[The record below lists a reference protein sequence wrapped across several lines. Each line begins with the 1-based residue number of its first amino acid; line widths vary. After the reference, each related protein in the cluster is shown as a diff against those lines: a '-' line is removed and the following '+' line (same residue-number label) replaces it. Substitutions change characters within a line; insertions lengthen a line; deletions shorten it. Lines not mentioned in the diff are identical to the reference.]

1 MSQLTKTSVTQS
13 DIGHGAALTATKNE
27 TSPGP
32 VLITEQ
38 EVLFGT
44 RAATSP
50 RRASLPHRFI
60 GAVRTATTSL
70 RLPPPR
76 AHYPTDLGYLERSRM
91 GREMDRLSLPFL

>member
-1 MSQLTKTSVTQS
+1 MSQLTKTSVTPGDVGHDTAQS
-13 DIGHGAALTATKNE
+13 SSKDAK
-27 TSPGP
+27 SPAP

-50 RRASLPHRFI
+50 RRASLSHRFI
-60 GAVRTATTSL
+60 GAVRTATSSL

-76 AHYPTDLGYLERSRM
+76 EHYPTDLGYLERSRM
-91 GREMDRLSLPFL
+91 AREMDRL

>member
-1 MSQLTKTSVTQS
+1 MSQLTTTSATQGG
-13 DIGHGAALTATKNE
+13 IGHGAALTATEIE
-27 TSPGP
+27 TSSAP

-44 RAATSP
+44 RAAILP
-50 RRASLPHRFI
+50 RRASLSHRFI

-76 AHYPTDLGYLERSRM
+76 EHYPTDLGYLERSRM
-91 GREMDRLSLPFL
+91 AREMDRL